1 MEGAGHSGGQS
12 PLLVGATAA
21 VPDLQPGSVGR
32 DDPGGVETATRLW
45 IHQRAVG
52 LWLPLLGAGAVA
64 VVQLRLRAVRRA
76 ATGQVHAL
84 TQRPKRA
91 VRSDGPALRGR
102 AVAVI
107 ELHRGAVGRVR
118 ADHVDA
124 LAAEPGDR
132 TGATASATRA
142 GDAAPGE
149 GGRG

>member
-1 MEGAGHSGGQS
+1 MEGTGRSGGQG
-12 PLLVGATAA
+12 PLLVGAAAA

-32 DDPGGVETATRLW
+32 ADPGGVETATRLR
-45 IHQRAVG
+45 IHQRAAG
-52 LWLPLLGAGAVA
+52 LWLPLLGAGAVT

-91 VRSDGPALRGR
+91 VPGDGPALRGR

-107 ELHRGAVGRVR
+107 ELHRGAIGGVR
-118 ADHVDA
+118 AGHVDA

-132 TGATASATRA
+132 TGATAATRA
-142 GDAAPGE
+142 GDA
-149 GGRG
+149 